1 MKTKLNKFMALV
13 LAAVMLLTL
22 VPTMVMAAASYSV
35 TTKTLADVQSVF
47 EGVAE
52 VTESDGVI
60 TIKLTSD
67 ISGRMYFNNNDGNFI
82 LDLNGKTIDPGT
94 AYDQSI
100 CADHAFTG
108 SLTITGS
115 GVIKKGTVDIM
126 YVSPSHRDAV
136 KIAVQSGFDY
146 FTAKADGNNIF
157 SDERNTTEKKYAKD
171 ITSSQY
177 YDKNE
182 LVITQFKIM
191 QCTVKFNAN
200 GGSGTM
206 ADQTF
211 ETNVATA
218 LAENAFTK
226 SGYNF
231 AGWNTAANGSGTA
244 YANKE
249 AINVAVGG
257 EITLYAQWAAITY
270 NEYNLLN
277 GGIDEAETV
286 LAGIANAEEVTVDGT
301 DYIKI
306 TLTSDVYGRI
316 SFDNSNEIETNVD
329 NYILDLGGKT
339 IDPGNKNQSIC
350 LDNDFGST
358 VIITGVGTLKRGR
371 DSVVYRNNFSNINDV
386 YSKLIFKAYEGKYFS
401 LKENGENVSGFNDK
415 NIEKRFTDR
424 NLGNTDV
431 VLSQGDLGTYTVKF
445 DANGGS
451 GAMAD
456 QTIYEIAET
465 ALNANTF
472 TSEGYTFEGWNTAA
486 DGSGTAY
493 ADEEEVTDMVAVGGE
508 ITLYAQW
515 LLSTTPSTPPT
526 PPSEPPRYSSGGGMT
541 GPLLTRKNN
550 KDDFESEELE
560 TDKPDEGADSGIG
573 KKDIILIVDEK
584 TATFFG
590 KTVEMDVAPHIVNDR
605 IMLPVRFVAEN
616 LEAEVQ
622 WDEENRIVTIIKD
635 DKTIVLYIDKDVA
648 LVDGKEVKL
657 DSPAY
662 IKYDRTFVPIRFV
675 AESFGEKVEWNGNDR
690 TVTITVVK

>member
-35 TTKTLADVQSVF
+35 TTKTLADVQRVF

-52 VTESDGVI
+52 VSESDGVI

-67 ISGRMYFNNNDGNFI
+67 ISGRMYFNDNDGNFM

-157 SDERNTTEKKYAKD
+157 SDERNTAVKKYAAD
-171 ITSSQY
+171 ITNNQY
-177 YDKNE
+177 YRKNE
-182 LVITQFKIM
+182 LVITQCNIVLY
-191 QCTVKFNAN
+191 TVKFNAN
-200 GGSGTM
+200 SGNGTM
-206 ADQTF
+206 ADQSV
-211 ETNVATA
+211 EIDVATA
-218 LAENAFTK
+218 LAKNVFAKDGYAFT
-226 SGYNF
+226 
-231 AGWNTAANGSGTA
+231 GWNTVADGSGTA
-244 YANKE
+244 YADE
-249 AINVAVGG
+249 MAVTNLAAANG
-257 EITLYAQWAAITY
+257 EIILYAQWEELPTY
-270 NEYNLLN
+270 REYNLLN
-277 GGIDEAETV
+277 GGIEEAETV
-286 LAGIANAEEVTVDGT
+286 LAGIANVEEVTVDGT

-316 SFDNSNEIETNVD
+316 SFDNYNEIETNVD

-339 IDPGNKNQSIC
+339 IDPGDKNQSIC

-358 VIITGVGTLKRGR
+358 VIITGEGTIKKGR

-401 LKENGENVSGFNDK
+401 LKENGENVYGFSDK

-424 NLGNTDV
+424 NLGNADV

-445 DANGGS
+445 NANGGS
-451 GAMAD
+451 GTMTD
-456 QTIYEIAET
+456 QVINELDTVQ
-465 ALNANTF
+465 LNANAF
-472 TSEGYTFEGWNTAA
+472 TKDGLIFEGWNTEA
-486 DGSGTAY
+486 DGSGDY
-493 ADEEEVTDMVAVGGE
+493 YFDMEEVTDLAMANGE

-515 LLSTTPSTPPT
+515 MLSTTPSN
-526 PPSEPPRYSSGGGMT
+526 PPRYSSGGGMT
-541 GPLLTRKNN
+541 GPLLGGKNN
-550 KDDFESEELE
+550 KDDFESGEIE
-560 TDKPDEGADSGIG
+560 TDKPDEGTGSGIG
-573 KKDIILIVDEK
+573 KKEIILIVDEK
-584 TATFFG
+584 VSTVFG
-590 KTVEMDVAPHIVNDR
+590 KTVENDVAPYIERDR
-605 IMLPVRFVAEN
+605 TMLPARFISEN
-616 LEAEVQ
+616 LGAEVYWDEAEGK
-622 WDEENRIVTIIKD
+622 VTIVKGD
-635 DKTIVLYIDKDVA
+635 TTIILYIGKDIA
-648 LVDGKEVKL
+648 LVNGEEVKL
-657 DSPAY
+657 DAAAC
-662 IKYDRTFVPIRFV
+662 IKEDRTFVPIRFV
-675 AESFGEKVEWNGNDR
+675 AESFGEKVEWNDKDR
-690 TVTITVVK
+690 TVTITVIN